1 MNTFLLRVVTPDGE
15 KFNGEAVKLFF
26 KASDGEVGIMANHA
40 DYIAAV
46 DICHVRIV
54 TEAEELTAVCGGG
67 FMTFSKNS
75 ASFVCD
81 TLVFANDIDKDQVKT
96 ELDEIE
102 KKLLEAK
109 NPREK
114 GILTSHAKRLR
125 LYMEI

>member
-1 MNTFLLRVVTPDGE
+1 MNTFSLRVVTPDGE
-15 KFNGEAVKLFF
+15 KFNGEAGKLFF
-26 KASDGEVGIMANHA
+26 KASDGDVGIMANHA

-46 DICHVRIV
+46 DICSVRIV

-67 FMTFSKNS
+67 FMTFSNNS

-81 TLVFANDIDKDQVKT
+81 TFVFAEDIDKEAVKS
-96 ELDEIE
+96 ELEDVE

-114 GILTSHAKRLR
+114 GILTAHAKRLR